1 MLGSSAGHK
10 ARITL
15 HFAANMA
22 APSILASFSSQ
33 ARGIKFYDVP
43 TYEIG
48 VGDQFVCQLEPWNPK
63 DADCIAL
70 RTSPTRMLGHLA
82 REASA
87 YLASLL
93 RDGFKASG

>member
-1 MLGSSAGHK
+1 MTSISAHIVQL
-10 ARITL
+10 ATRCAL
-15 HFAANMA
+15 
-22 APSILASFSSQ
+22 PSILPLTWLLPVFWLLRQEES
-33 ARGIKFYDVP
+33 DVP

-87 YLASLL
+87 YLAPLL